1 MFPFISSAPGALFFL
16 IDLNDTSN
24 SSNDSS
30 EDKLFE
36 QMQSSIGVKKL
47 LNTNWLN
54 MVYHKKRKT
63 SRPPRGKVNENEMR
77 AAVNA
82 VLNGST
88 VYRVCKERGINLM
101 TLKRYVRKCQ
111 LNPNTVCKP
120 KFITMQIFTNE
131 EETSLSDYLLRAS
144 KLHYGLSTKTTRKL
158 AYEFAMTLS
167 KRIPKSWKSLQIAG
181 KQWLRGFML
190 LGEFFTNLK
199 DVRLRH
205 KFQPQNIYNVD
216 ETGLTT
222 VQKPVKVIAKKGDKQ
237 VGRITSAERGTLVTV
252 CCAVNAIENSIP
264 PFFIFPRV
272 HFKGSMINGGPPGC
286 VGVANPSG
294 WMNVATFLEWMK
306 HFIQNVKC
314 SPANPVLLLL
324 DNHESHVSIVC
335 LDLAKKNGI
344 TMLSFPPHCS
354 HKLQPLDRSVYG
366 PLKRYYNAACDDWI
380 VSNPRPMT
388 IYDIASVVR
397 KAYTQAFTLSNISAG
412 FAVAG
417 VEPFNPNIFSDNE
430 FLSSYVTDCPEPI
443 TANPFPGV
451 VDPVH
456 APAFNQ
462 SLMSS
467 LSSGSACSVLPIQPI
482 SDPGSQ
488 LSSVSNNISHQA
500 SLEKIRPFPKA
511 GSRKSIK
518 GRKRQR
524 TRILTDTPTYVVPP
538 G

>member
-1 MFPFISSAPGALFFL
+1 
-16 IDLNDTSN
+16 
-24 SSNDSS
+24 
-30 EDKLFE
+30 
-36 QMQSSIGVKKL
+36 
-47 LNTNWLN
+47 
-54 MVYHKKRKT
+54 
-63 SRPPRGKVNENEMR
+63 MR

-82 VLNGST
+82 VLNGGT
-88 VYRVCKERGINLM
+88 VYRVSKERGINLM

-111 LNPNTVCKP
+111 LNPSTVCKP
-120 KFITMQIFTNE
+120 NFITMQIFTNK

-144 KLHYGLSTKTTRKL
+144 KLHYGLSTKTTQKL
-158 AYEFAMTLS
+158 AYEFAMTRS

-199 DVRLRH
+199 DVRLQH

-216 ETGLTT
+216 ETGLTI
-222 VQKPVKVIAKKGDKQ
+222 VQKPVKVIAEKGDKQ
-237 VGRITSAERGTLVTV
+237 VGRITLAERGTLVTV
-252 CCAVNAIENSIP
+252 CCAVNAIGNSIP

-272 HFKGSMINGGPPGC
+272 HFKGSILNGGPPGC

-294 WMNVATFLEWMK
+294 WMNCAMFFEWMK
-306 HFIQNVKC
+306 HFIQNLKC

-324 DNHESHVSIVC
+324 DKHESHVSIVC

-354 HKLQPLDRSVYG
+354 HKLQPLDRSVYR
-366 PLKRYYNAACDDWI
+366 PLKRYYNTACDDWV
-380 VSNPRPMT
+380 VSNPRPIT
-388 IYDIASVVR
+388 IYDIAAVVR
-397 KAYTQAFTLSNISAG
+397 KAHAQAFTLSYISAG

-417 VEPFNPNIFSDNE
+417 IEPFNPNVFSDNE
-430 FLSSYVTDCPEPI
+430 FLASYVTDRPEPI

-451 VDPVH
+451 IDPVSAIVH

-467 LSSGSACSVLPIQPI
+467 LYSGPACSVLPIQPI
-482 SDPGSQ
+482 SDPVSQ
-488 LSSVSNNISHQA
+488 LSSVSINISHQA

-511 GSRKSIK
+511 GSRKFIK

-524 TRILTDTPTYVVPP
+524 TRILTDTPV
-538 G
+538 